1 MRETPHLPESDQD
14 SKSTCSQRL
23 DQILES
29 FLKVKPEINIQNA
42 QRDRNDSA
50 SRLSTLSEEDS
61 CITSGVV
68 LTRRANAFQQ

>member
-1 MRETPHLPESDQD
+1 
-14 SKSTCSQRL
+14 L

-29 FLKVKPEINIQNA
+29 FLKVKPEINIQKA
-42 QRDRNDSA
+42 QRDRNDSE